1 MKGKILFILVI
12 AVIILA
18 GVGYWIYQDNSYSK
32 EILRLEIIG
41 PDKAIVGEEIEYT
54 IRIKNNSDVR
64 LEDPQLV
71 FEFPKAS
78 ILSGGQSL
86 RTIIESEQFDG
97 FIYPGQEKTF
107 AFNCRVFGKEGD
119 IKEAQA
125 MLSYR
130 PRNLKA
136 GYISKTSHLLA
147 IEQVPLTFEFDMP
160 SSSGPGQEFNFSLNY
175 FSSIDYPLSDIEVKT
190 TYPTG
195 FSLNEADPRGLS
207 DTEWRILLL
216 NQAEG
221 GRIDI
226 TGNLS
231 GETGETKTFRAEF
244 GIWEGGE
251 FIVLKNI
258 TKQVKLV
265 EPSLYISQTINNVPE
280 YTANPGDL
288 LHYNVIF
295 RNIGISPL
303 HNLFLAVRLN
313 GVLFDFNTIRSTNGQ
328 FQQGDNSIIWD
339 SSNISNLQFL
349 DVGEEGQAEFW
360 IKLKDIGAR
369 TSNPKIE
376 SQIILGQTSRKFIS
390 KINTRVEMEQTAY
403 VGDEIFGSEANF
415 PLEAGETANFTIIW
429 RVKNYYNPLQDVKV
443 SAVLPRQVK
452 LTGKVLPQKLSFDP
466 ETREIVW
473 SVGEMD
479 PMQGV
484 EQLHQ
489 LAFQIELK
497 PTNSQEGKFASMVSD
512 AVFSAIDGWTSEHI
526 SATSS
531 SITTQIFGEDG
542 RIKD

>member
-1 MKGKILFILVI
+1 MSVKILFILII

-18 GVGYWIYQDNSYSK
+18 GIGYWVYQDNSYSK

-41 PDKAIVGEEIEYT
+41 PDKAMVGEEIEYT
-54 IRIKNNSDVR
+54 IRIKNNGDVR
-64 LEDPQLV
+64 LEDPQLI
-71 FEFPKAS
+71 FEFPTAS
-78 ILSGGQSL
+78 IVSSGQGL
-86 RTIIESEQFDG
+86 RIIVESEQFEN

-107 AFNCRVFGKEGD
+107 AFNGRIFGKEGD
-119 IKEAQA
+119 IKEAKA

-130 PRNLKA
+130 PKNLKA
-136 GYISKTSHLLA
+136 GYVSKTSHLLT

-175 FSSIDYPLSDIEVKT
+175 FSSVDYPLSDIEIKMS
-190 TYPTG
+190 YPAG
-195 FSLNEADPRGLS
+195 FSLNEAEPRGLS
-207 DTEWRILLL
+207 DTEWRIPLL
-216 NQAEG
+216 NKAEG

-231 GETGETKTFRAEF
+231 GETGETKIFRAEF

-258 TKQVKLV
+258 TKQVKLA
-265 EPSLYISQTINNVPE
+265 EPSLYILQTINNVSE

-288 LHYNVIF
+288 LHYNVVF
-295 RNIGISPL
+295 RNIGTSPL

-313 GVLFDFNTIRSTNGQ
+313 GALFDFDTIRSTNGQ

-349 DVGEEGQAEFW
+349 DVGEEGQVEFW
-360 IKLKDIGAR
+360 IKLKDTVAR
-369 TSNPKIE
+369 ISQPKIE

-390 KINTRVEMEQTAY
+390 KVNTKAEIEQTAY
-403 VGDEIFGSEANF
+403 VDDEIFGSEANF
-415 PLEAGETANFTIIW
+415 PLEKGEKSNFTIIW

-443 SAVLPRQVK
+443 SAILPRQVK
-452 LTGKVLPQKLSFDP
+452 LTGEVLPQKLSFDP
-466 ETREIVW
+466 GTREIVW

-484 EQLHQ
+484 EQHHQ
-489 LAFQIELK
+489 LAFQIEFE
-497 PTNSQEGKFASMVSD
+497 PTNSQEGKFAQLVGD
-512 AVFSAIDGWTSEHI
+512 AVLSAVDNWTGEYV

-531 SITTQIFGEDG
+531 SITTQTFGQDG
-542 RIKD
+542 KIK

>member
-1 MKGKILFILVI
+1 MSIKILFILII

-18 GVGYWIYQDNSYSK
+18 GIGYWVYQDNSYSK

-41 PDKAIVGEEIEYT
+41 PEKVMVGEEIEYT
-54 IRIKNNSDVR
+54 IRIKNNGEVR
-64 LEDPQLV
+64 LEDPQLI
-71 FEFPKAS
+71 FEFPTAS
-78 ILSGGQSL
+78 IVSGGQGL
-86 RTIIESEQFDG
+86 RAIVESEQFDD
-97 FIYPGQEKTF
+97 FIYPAQEKTF
-107 AFNCRVFGKEGD
+107 AFSGRMFGKEGD
-119 IKEAQA
+119 IKEAKV

-130 PRNLKA
+130 PKNLKA
-136 GYISKTSHLLA
+136 GYVSKTSHLLT

-175 FSSIDYPLSDIEVKT
+175 FSSIDYPLSDIEIKMS
-190 TYPTG
+190 YPAS
-195 FSLNEADPRGLS
+195 FSLNEAEPRGLS
-207 DTEWRILLL
+207 DTEWRIPLL
-216 NQAEG
+216 NKAEG

-231 GETGETKTFRAEF
+231 GETGETKIFRAEF

-258 TKQVKLV
+258 TKQVKLA
-265 EPSLYISQTINNVPE
+265 EPSLYILQTINNVSE
-280 YTANPGDL
+280 YNANPGDL
-288 LHYNVIF
+288 LHYNVVF
-295 RNIGISPL
+295 RNIGTSPL

-313 GVLFDFNTIRSTNGQ
+313 GALFDFNTIRSTNGQ

-339 SSNISNLQFL
+339 SSNVSNLQFL

-360 IKLKDIGAR
+360 IKLKDTVAQI
-369 TSNPKIE
+369 SKPKIE
-376 SQIILGQTSRKFIS
+376 SQIILGQTSRKFTS
-390 KINTRVEMEQTAY
+390 KINTKVEIEQTAY
-403 VGDEIFGSEANF
+403 VDDEIFGSEANF
-415 PLEAGETANFTIIW
+415 PLEKGEKSNFTIIW

-443 SAVLPRQVK
+443 SAILPRQVK
-452 LTGKVLPQKLSFDP
+452 LTGEVLPQKLSFDP
-466 ETREIVW
+466 GTREIVW

-484 EQLHQ
+484 EQHHQ
-489 LAFQIELK
+489 LAFQIELES
-497 PTNSQEGKFASMVSD
+497 TNSQEGKFAQLVGD
-512 AVFSAIDGWTSEHI
+512 AVFSAVDNWTGEYI

>member
-1 MKGKILFILVI
+1 MRVKILFILII

-18 GVGYWIYQDNSYSK
+18 AIGYWIYQDNSYSK

-41 PDKAIVGEEIEYT
+41 PDKAMVGEEIEYT

-64 LEDPQLV
+64 LEDPQLI
-71 FEFPKAS
+71 FEFPTAS
-78 ILSGGQSL
+78 IVPGGQSL
-86 RTIIESEQFDG
+86 RTIVESEQFDG
-97 FIYPGQEKTF
+97 FLYPGQEKIF
-107 AFNCRVFGKEGD
+107 DFSCRIFGKEGD
-119 IKEAQA
+119 IKEAKA
-125 MLSYR
+125 MFSFR
-130 PRNLKA
+130 PRNLKT
-136 GYISKTSHLLA
+136 GYVSKTSDLLT

-160 SSSGPGQEFNFSLNY
+160 SISGPGQEFNFSLNY
-175 FSSIDYPLSDIEVKT
+175 FSSIDYPLSDIEIKMS
-190 TYPTG
+190 YPAG
-195 FSLNEADPRGLS
+195 FSLNEADPKGLS

-258 TKQVKLV
+258 TKQVKLA
-265 EPSLYISQTINNVPE
+265 EPSLYISQTINNVSE

-313 GVLFDFNTIRSTNGQ
+313 GALFDFNTIRSTNGQ

-339 SSNISNLQFL
+339 GSNISNLQFL

-360 IKLKDIGAR
+360 IKLKDTADR
-369 TSNPKIE
+369 VSRPKIE

-390 KINTRVEMEQTAY
+390 KVNTKATIEQTAY

-415 PLEAGETANFTIIW
+415 PLEAGKTADFTIIW

-443 SAVLPRQVK
+443 NAVLPKQVK

-479 PMQGV
+479 PMQGI

-489 LAFQIELK
+489 LAFQVELE
-497 PTNSQEGKFASMVSD
+497 PTNSQQGKFVQMVGD
-512 AVFSAIDGWTSEHI
+512 AVFSAVDSWTGEHI

-542 RIKD
+542 RVED